1 MRITK
6 RSVFSGLAGVGFVL
20 GAGGL
25 AAAASATNVTNVTP
39 VSAAV
44 LQQVDPTVDQANQV
58 DDESAETPEHETD
71 QNETDQNETDQNETD
86 QNETDEG
93 HESGENDGPETAPTY
108 TSSVQTT
115 PEVEVADAMET
126 DESEAAADAAR
137 AALATLTPDEASVAA
152 LASQAGTVQD
162 VELSNKAGNVVY
174 EVTIVDASGTEFEVI
189 IDAGN
194 GAVLDSA
201 AE

>member
-58 DDESAETPEHETD
+58 DDESAETPEH
-71 QNETDQNETDQNETD
+71 ETDQNETDQNETD

-174 EVTIVDASGTEFEVI
+174 EVKILDASGTEFEVI

-201 AE
+201 AR

>member
-58 DDESAETPEHETD
+58 DDESAETPEH
-71 QNETDQNETDQNETD
+71 ETDQNETD

-174 EVTIVDASGTEFEVI
+174 EVKILDASGTEFEVI

-201 AE
+201 AR

>member
-71 QNETDQNETDQNETD
+71 QNETDQNETD
-86 QNETDEG
+86 EG
-93 HESGENDGPETAPTY
+93 HE
-108 TSSVQTT
+108 
-115 PEVEVADAMET
+115 
-126 DESEAAADAAR
+126 
-137 AALATLTPDEASVAA
+137 
-152 LASQAGTVQD
+152 
-162 VELSNKAGNVVY
+162 
-174 EVTIVDASGTEFEVI
+174 
-189 IDAGN
+189 
-194 GAVLDSA
+194 
-201 AE
+201 

>member
-58 DDESAETPEHETD
+58 DDESAETPEH
-71 QNETDQNETDQNETD
+71 ETDQNETDQNETD

>member
-6 RSVFSGLAGVGFVL
+6 RSVLSGLAGVGVVL

-25 AAAASATNVTNVTP
+25 AAAATATDATP

-44 LQQVDPTVDQANQV
+44 VQQADLSADHANQV
-58 DDESAETPEHETD
+58 DDESSETPGEEAD
-71 QNETDQNETDQNETD
+71 ENEGDG
-86 QNETDEG
+86 G
-93 HESGENDGPETAPTY
+93 HESGENDSPEVAPTY
-108 TSSVQTT
+108 TSSVQTA
-115 PEVEVADAMET
+115 PEDEAADATET
-126 DESEAAADAAR
+126 DESEAADDVAR
-137 AALATLTPDEASVAA
+137 AALATVTPDEASAA
-152 LASQAGTVQD
+152 AIASQVGTVQD

-174 EVTIVDASGTEFEVI
+174 EVEIVDASGTEFEVI

-194 GAVLDSA
+194 GAVLASA

>member
-58 DDESAETPEHETD
+58 DDESAETPEH
-71 QNETDQNETDQNETD
+71 ETDQNETD